1 MPEAIS
7 PQSSNPTPTEEIK
20 NPNVKERLLSLDA
33 FRGIIMVTLVCGGF
47 GLRSA
52 ARGHL
57 KTDPDSGFWQL
68 VNYHSSHTQWSGC
81 SVWDIIM
88 PCFMFMVGMGMAY
101 SSTRRSQE
109 GQSFRDLL
117 KHAIKR
123 SLILIVLGF
132 ILDDLARGYIYV
144 SLSNVLIQMGLGY
157 TFLFLISLRP
167 FKSQVKIACALL
179 ILTWAAFEL
188 YPGAGIDFDS
198 PDLSE
203 EKRAWATEHLKGIR
217 GPWHEGANL
226 STPINKF
233 LVDWVPEGAFKNGI
247 KVHVKYGPHSYI
259 QFVTAIVT
267 MLFGLWSGLLMK
279 SKRSKK
285 EKLKLL
291 LISGC
296 ALMAVGA
303 FLDVTG
309 LCPII
314 KKLWSPSF
322 TLYVGGI
329 SVLILASL
337 FWVIDIMRFKWWVY
351 PFACMG
357 MNSLLMYCLE
367 MLHFGSYIRQTLK
380 LYFSGNL
387 FSLYGLIESPNSAIS
402 SATIIAAVFLLIS
415 VWLYRQKIFIKI

>member
-1 MPEAIS
+1 MSKKID
-7 PQSSNPTPTEEIK
+7 NT
-20 NPNVKERLLSLDA
+20 NVKERLLSLDA
-33 FRGIIMVTLVCGGF
+33 FRGIIMVTLVCSGF
-47 GLRSA
+47 GFRYASKK
-52 ARGHL
+52 HL
-57 KTDPDSGFWQL
+57 EINPDSGFWQW
-68 VNYHSSHTQWSGC
+68 VSYHSSHTQWTGC

-88 PCFMFMVGMGMAY
+88 PCFVFMVGMGMAY
-101 SSTRRSQE
+101 SSARRTQE
-109 GQSFRDLL
+109 GQSFRDLWM
-117 KHAIKR
+117 HAIKR
-123 SLILIVLGF
+123 SVILIVLGF
-132 ILDDLARGYIYV
+132 VLDDLARGYIYV

-167 FKSQVKIACALL
+167 FKDQVKIACAILL
-179 ILTWAAFEL
+179 LTWLAYEI
-188 YPGAGIDFDS
+188 YPGVGVNFDS

-203 EKRAWATEHLKGIR
+203 EKRAWAEEHLRGIR
-217 GPWHEGANL
+217 EPWHEGANL

-233 LVDWVPEGAFKNGI
+233 LVGWVPEGEFKNGI
-247 KVHVKYGPHSYI
+247 KVHVKYGPHSYF

-267 MLFGLWSGLLMK
+267 MLFGLWSGLLVK
-279 SKRSKK
+279 SERSKK

-303 FLDVTG
+303 VLDVTG

-337 FWVIDIMRFKWWVY
+337 FWIIDIMKFKWWVY

-367 MLHFGSYIRQTLK
+367 MLHFGSYIRETLK
-380 LYFSGNL
+380 IYFGGGL
-387 FSLYGLIESPNSAIS
+387 FSFYGLVESSSSAIS
-402 SATIIAAVFLLIS
+402 GSIVIATVFLLIS